1 MRTSVDMTKE
11 HLKVSRDELAGY
23 CERWRIAEISLIGS
37 IPTDVGADEP
47 VEFLVRFQPDVMR
60 RYADAVAM
68 ERELAELVGQD
79 VEVVDYRSVCRLE
92 RQLHP
97 AQVNPGIGSDGLCR
111 VRSRSSYRTSQSRRS
126 RHAHTHAD

>member
-11 HLKVSRDELAGY
+11 RLEVSQDELAGY

-37 IPTDVGADEP
+37 IPPDVGADEP

-68 ERELAELVGQD
+68 ERELAELVGRD
-79 VEVVDYRSVCRLE
+79 VEVVDYRSVVDWSDNYIRRKTILE
-92 RQLHP
+92 S
-97 AQVNPGIGSDGLCR
+97 AQTV
-111 VRSRSSYRTSQSRRS
+111 Y
-126 RHAHTHAD
+126 AA